1 MQELKK
7 IDIGKYL
14 LQVAKPGQYLG
25 NEINSIHKEVYLSS
39 MCLVFPDIY
48 EVGMSNLGIRILY
61 NILNKVE
68 NFSLERAFCPMDDM
82 EKIMRE
88 NNIPMF
94 SLESKKDLKSFD
106 VVGFSFS
113 YELAYPNALNVLDL
127 AGIPL
132 RREERDENHP
142 LIMAGGTCMMNPS
155 VMEKFCDYIVIG
167 DGEEV
172 MVEIARIFVENHLAS
187 KQEKLNLIKD
197 LNGVYIPSI
206 HGKDKII
213 KRAIVEDLND
223 TAYYDE
229 QIVPYIEVVHDR
241 ATVEIQRGCSR
252 GCRFCQAGIV
262 YRPVRERSLEKNIE
276 LIDRMIENT
285 GYSEISL
292 SSLSSSDYSNIY
304 KLIDTLKANEKYK
317 NISISL
323 PSLRMNT
330 HSVKVAEDISGGKR
344 TGFTFA
350 PEAGSQRMRNI
361 INKGVEE
368 HEILETAVEA
378 IKAGWINLKFY
389 FMIGLPFETDE
400 DILGIYELVKK
411 VLNICRPYSKRINIT
426 ASVSNFVPKPHTP
439 FEWAK
444 QMNFEEMDYK
454 HKLLREAFRGLKNAT
469 LKIHE
474 GKKSYLEGYMSRADE
489 KIADLV
495 ELAFKKG
502 VKLDDYRDNFSLW
515 KEAIDELNLKD
526 EDYLGERST
535 DTKFSWDRVNTGVDK
550 KFLLREWKKAK
561 EEALTP
567 ECRLK
572 CSACG
577 IKKIFPNCLKIY
589 KSE

>member
-82 EKIMRE
+82 ENIMRE

-113 YELAYPNALNVLDL
+113 YELAYPNALNVLEL

-132 RREERDENHP
+132 RREDRDENYP

-172 MVEIARIFVENHLAS
+172 MVEIAEIFVKNNLSS

-197 LNGVYIPSI
+197 LKGVYIPSI

-276 LIDRMIENT
+276 LIDRMIDNT

-304 KLIDTLKANEKYK
+304 KLIDTLKSDEKYK

-502 VKLDDYRDNFSLW
+502 VKLDDYRDNFALW

-550 KFLLREWKKAK
+550 KFLLREWEKAK